1 MAAPSC
7 CSTVAAISVE
17 EVAIALTGS
26 LIVLAIPEEIKKAAS
41 KAIAMPKNAP
51 TKTAETKKRRF
62 SSGLEVAASKI
73 SCSFSPK

>member
-1 MAAPSC
+1 
-7 CSTVAAISVE
+7 VAAISVE
-17 EVAIALTGS
+17 ELAIALTAS

-41 KAIAMPKNAP
+41 KAIAMPKSTP

-62 SSGLEVAASKI
+62 SSALEVAASKI